1 MNFPAIPFRAM
12 QAIKIPPMLRN
23 KNLLAVRGFFISAT
37 MLLSLQPGSLRAEA
51 QPDGSAKQRL
61 EAVEWCDVWQPNQTK
76 SGLPRVLLIGDSI
89 TRGYYP
95 VVQKQL
101 EGKALVDRLSSSAFV
116 SDPMLLA
123 QVAMVL
129 DNTHYDIVHF
139 NNGMHG
145 WQHSEEEYR
154 AGFPAFVET
163 IRKHAPSARLIWAST
178 TPLKE
183 SSPVGPGEPR
193 ASDERIAARNAIAL
207 EIVKPQGIAVDD
219 LYAPTVGH
227 PELHPE
233 KDKVHFNAE
242 GTALQGKQVAEEITK
257 QLVK

>member
-1 MNFPAIPFRAM
+1 MKSI
-12 QAIKIPPMLRN
+12 Q
-23 KNLLAVRGFFISAT
+23 LLAPLI
-37 MLLSLQPGSLRAEA
+37 LLCTFTSPTVLAEA

-61 EAVEWCDVWQPNQTK
+61 EAIEWCDLWQPNQTK
-76 SGLPRVLLIGDSI
+76 SGLPHVLLIGDSI

-129 DNTHYDIVHF
+129 DNTPYDIVHF

-183 SSPVGPGEPR
+183 SVPVKPGEPR
-193 ASDERIAARNAIAL
+193 PSDERIAARNTIAL

-219 LYAPTVGH
+219 LYTPMVGH

-233 KDKVHFNAE
+233 KDKVHFNAQ
-242 GTALQGKQVAEEITK
+242 GTELLGRQVAGEIAK
-257 QLVK
+257 QMGK

>member
-1 MNFPAIPFRAM
+1 MKSI
-12 QAIKIPPMLRN
+12 Q
-23 KNLLAVRGFFISAT
+23 LLAPLI
-37 MLLSLQPGSLRAEA
+37 LLCTFTSPTVLAEA

-61 EAVEWCDVWQPNQTK
+61 EAIEWCDLWQPNQTK

-129 DNTHYDIVHF
+129 DNTPYDIVHF

-154 AGFPAFVET
+154 GGFPAFVET

-183 SSPVGPGEPR
+183 SVPVKPGEPR
-193 ASDERIAARNAIAL
+193 PSDERIAARNTIAL

-219 LYAPTVGH
+219 LYTPMVGH

-233 KDKVHFNAE
+233 KDKVHFNAQ
-242 GTALQGKQVAEEITK
+242 GTELLGRQVAGEIAK
-257 QLVK
+257 QMGK

>member
-1 MNFPAIPFRAM
+1 MSISAMKHTLRLLFPAI
-12 QAIKIPPMLRN
+12 
-23 KNLLAVRGFFISAT
+23 LLATGVPSRVVA
-37 MLLSLQPGSLRAEA
+37 LEA

-61 EAVEWCDVWQPNQTK
+61 EAIEWCDIWQPNQTK

-95 VVQKQL
+95 LVQRNL
-101 EGKALVDRLSSSAFV
+101 GGKALVDRLSSSAFV

-154 AGFPAFVET
+154 AGFPALVET
-163 IRKHAPSARLIWAST
+163 IRKHAPSAKLIWAAT
-178 TPLKE
+178 TPLKA
-183 SSPVGPGEPR
+183 SVPVKPGDPR
-193 ASDERIAARNAIAL
+193 VSDERIAARNAIAL

-219 LYAPTVGH
+219 LYTPMLGH
-227 PELHPE
+227 PELHA
-233 KDKVHFNAE
+233 DNVHFNPK
-242 GTALQGKQVAEEITK
+242 GVALQGKQVADEIAK
-257 QLVK
+257 QLK

>member
-1 MNFPAIPFRAM
+1 MKSI
-12 QAIKIPPMLRN
+12 Q
-23 KNLLAVRGFFISAT
+23 LLAPLI
-37 MLLSLQPGSLRAEA
+37 LLCTFTSPTVLAEA

-61 EAVEWCDVWQPNQTK
+61 EAIEWCDLWQPNQTK

-129 DNTHYDIVHF
+129 DNTPYDIVHF

-183 SSPVGPGEPR
+183 SVPVKPGEPR
-193 ASDERIAARNAIAL
+193 PSDERIAARNTIAL

-219 LYAPTVGH
+219 LYTPMVGH

-233 KDKVHFNAE
+233 KDKVHFNAQ
-242 GTALQGKQVAEEITK
+242 GTELLGRQVAGEIAK
-257 QLVK
+257 QMGK